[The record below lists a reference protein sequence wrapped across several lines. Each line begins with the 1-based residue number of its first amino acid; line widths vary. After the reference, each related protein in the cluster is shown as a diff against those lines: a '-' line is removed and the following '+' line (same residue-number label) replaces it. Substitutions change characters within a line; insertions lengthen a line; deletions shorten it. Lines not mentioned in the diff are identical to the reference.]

1 MVRTYIDR
9 GQMETTVAEEKQ
21 YNPRLSKDIDTFVQ
35 IMENLNLPKPKMI
48 GKLVYAISR
57 LAWLPHYK
65 VCFKSQ
71 FFSLILSVGT

>member
-1 MVRTYIDR
+1 MCRFGPFACILTMVRTYIDR

-57 LAWLPHYK
+57 LA
-65 VCFKSQ
+65 
-71 FFSLILSVGT
+71 

>member
-1 MVRTYIDR
+1 MCRFGSFACILTMVRTYIDR

-57 LAWLPHYK
+57 L
-65 VCFKSQ
+65 
-71 FFSLILSVGT
+71 T